1 MLKKKKKRK
10 FLLHELVSSE
20 TVGSRT
26 LVERALD
33 EESEMRALYHP
44 QGVRSG
50 LLFAYVSCMQALT
63 LLKHRV
69 SEFFSRPK
77 VKQMQITK
85 KGAGD
90 KALLEL
96 RQARGKWFPWSQK
109 QQEKLLDV
117 APASRLSDVP
127 LLSLTSSPQCLLRPV
142 RSLHVLSPRG
152 SPKRDSGDGVTPCG
166 HGTTL
171 PRFITVWDE
180 VS

>member
-1 MLKKKKKRK
+1 MNL
-10 FLLHELVSSE
+10 FLVRLLGPGPSWKEHWTRSQRCGPCTTRRVS
-20 TVGSRT
+20 G
-26 LVERALD
+26 
-33 EESEMRALYHP
+33 HFP
-44 QGVRSG
+44 G

-63 LLKHRV
+63 LRKHRV

-152 SPKRDSGDGVTPCG
+152 SPKRDSGGGVTPCG